1 MTKYVLNSG
10 GWRNEPEW
18 AKEFF
23 AEVAKGLGGSPRLL
37 LCCFAQPREDWE
49 DRFAVYKENI
59 CTFFPEGIKPIID
72 FAFPDTF
79 AEQIKESDILYMHGG
94 DDHLLQYWL
103 RQFDVPRIWD
113 NKVVAT
119 GSASSNALAKHFWT
133 CDWRKCMDGLGILP
147 IKFLSHYESAYGVD
161 DPRGPINWQSA
172 YEELKNYGDPALP
185 IHALKEGEFV
195 VIEK

>member
-10 GWRNEPEW
+10 GWRNNPEL
-18 AKEFF
+18 AKKFF
-23 AEVAKGLGGSPRLL
+23 AEVAKGLGSAPRLL

-49 DRFAVYKENI
+49 ERFVAYSKDI
-59 CTFFPEGIKPIID
+59 HTFFPQGIFPVITL
-72 FAFPDTF
+72 AFPETF
-79 AEQIKESDILYMHGG
+79 VEQMKVTDILYMHGG

-103 RQFDVPRIWD
+103 RQFDIPNVWD

-119 GSASSNALAKHFWT
+119 GSASSNALALHFWT

-147 IKFLSHYESAYGVD
+147 IKFLPHYESPYGAE
-161 DPRGPINWQSA
+161 DPRGPIDWRGA
-172 YEELKNYGDPALP
+172 YEELKQYGDSLLP
-185 IHALKEGEFV
+185 MHALKEGEYV